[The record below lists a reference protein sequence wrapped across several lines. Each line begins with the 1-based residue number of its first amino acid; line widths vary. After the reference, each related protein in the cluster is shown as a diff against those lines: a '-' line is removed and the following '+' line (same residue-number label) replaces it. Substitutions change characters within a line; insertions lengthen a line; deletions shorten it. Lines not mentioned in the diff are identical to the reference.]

1 MRWMLLAAPL
11 FASLVASPV
20 RAQDA
25 QPTVPPEAPSPPPA
39 SPEPP
44 PAVPSVPQV
53 SDGEQPPAPRT
64 PPPPAPRHREVSVE
78 EPAASPGFGLEA
90 ATAGFASGKLDGGI
104 ILGVH
109 FPGGSLFG
117 LRLGYKDETRKI
129 GSESMSQTAMTVGV
143 AGRFAL
149 MAARAGFDLAL
160 GLDGA
165 YIKAQITS
173 SSSGSASAEASG
185 FHLAIGPQLR
195 YWITPNLAV
204 GYLVQAS
211 FTQLTSESSSSS
223 SELGFSSR
231 SSIEDSTMSI
241 DGTFTLTAG
250 F

>member
-1 MRWMLLAAPL
+1 MRWILLSAPL

-25 QPTVPPEAPSPPPA
+25 QPTVPPAAPSPPPA

-64 PPPPAPRHREVSVE
+64 APPPPPRHREVTIE

-90 ATAGFASGKLDGGI
+90 TTAGFASGKLDGGI

-117 LRLGYKDETRKI
+117 LRLGYQDQTRKI
-129 GSESMSQTAMTVGV
+129 GSESVSQTAMVIGV
-143 AGRFAL
+143 SGRFAV
-149 MAARAGFDLAL
+149 MPARAGFDLAL
-160 GLDGA
+160 GVDGA
-165 YIKAQITS
+165 YIKGQVTDS
-173 SSSGSASAEASG
+173 SLDSPSAEASG
-185 FHLAIGPQLR
+185 FHLGIGPQLR
-195 YWITPNLAV
+195 YWLTPNLAV

-211 FTQLTSESSSSS
+211 FTQLTSERSSSSGLGS
-223 SELGFSSR
+223 SPRG
-231 SSIEDSTMSI
+231 SIEDSTMGI